1 MKHTKTSGSTSEN
14 LKDLL
19 RKNSGTSSEALAIQS
34 SNIKLNML
42 HYDPNKKWSYNGK
55 CTVSI
60 PINDTLKSLLEK
72 DALRLQLV
80 KLNKRGQKKG
90 SGIRGWS
97 FPKIPFGVGSKTFN
111 NEKSNDSYGVGK
123 EYPENAI
130 NPFIELDSSNISEN
144 GKYIVSHPID
154 VREIARCMCYY
165 SNGKQLV
172 NAELD
177 IDDTQCIVKPTSDIT
192 LKDSSYSFRIIGSDH
207 RDNYKSSVIRFRIA
221 LTHKDNYNIYSMSEA
236 IIKIRYV
243 PHRPDNNVDRPLFL
257 ISTLIE

>member
-1 MKHTKTSGSTSEN
+1 MRYTKTSGSTNEN

-19 RKNSGTSSEALAIQS
+19 RGNSGAPSESLAIQS
-34 SNIKLNML
+34 SNVKLNML
-42 HYDPNKKWSYNGK
+42 HYDPSTNWSYNGE

-60 PINDTLKSLLEK
+60 PINDTLRNLLENGK
-72 DALRLQLV
+72 LRLQLV
-80 KLNKRGQKKG
+80 KLNKRGKKKG

-111 NEKSNDSYGVGK
+111 NERSDDSYGVGK
-123 EYPENAI
+123 EYPENSI

-154 VREIARCMCYY
+154 VREMARCMCYY
-165 SNGKQLV
+165 QNGSQLV
-172 NAELD
+172 SAELD
-177 IDDTQCIVKPTSDIT
+177 TDNTQCIVKPTSDIT
-192 LKDSSYSFRIIGSDH
+192 LEESYHFRIVGSDH
-207 RDNYKSSVIRFRIA
+207 RDSDKSSVIRFRVA

-236 IIKIRYV
+236 VIKIRYV
-243 PHRPDNNVDRPLFL
+243 PYTSNNDTDKPMFL

>member
-1 MKHTKTSGSTSEN
+1 MKHTKTSGHTSEN
-14 LKDLL
+14 LKDILG
-19 RKNSGTSSEALAIQS
+19 KNSGSSTEALAIQS

-42 HYDPNKKWSYNGK
+42 HYDPNSKWSWIGE

-60 PINDTLKSLLEK
+60 PINDTLKTLLK
-72 DALRLQLV
+72 NGKLKLQLV
-80 KLNKRGQKKG
+80 KLNKKGRKKG
-90 SGIRGWS
+90 TGIRGWS
-97 FPKIPFGVGSKTFN
+97 FPKIPFGVGSRTFN

-165 SNGKQLV
+165 QNGKQLV
-172 NAELD
+172 SADLD
-177 IDDTQCIVKPTSDIT
+177 TDDNQCIVKPTSDIT
-192 LKDSSYSFRIIGSDH
+192 LEESSYKFRIVGSDH
-207 RDNYKSSVIRFRIA
+207 RDNDKSSVIRFRIA
-221 LTHKDNYNIYSMSEA
+221 LTHKDDYNIYSMSEA
-236 IIKIRYV
+236 IIKVRYV
-243 PHRPDNNVDRPLFL
+243 PHNPNRNEDKPTFL